1 MSDYSKLKELAEGC
15 RDEVIRSH
23 GWAGMIED
31 ASLLHRDEQFLK
43 ECSPEAVL
51 ALIAENEALRRN
63 ADRYLVLRQA
73 DVDTI
78 QNGGLFAGLT
88 PDNIVI
94 NGHHLDEQTDAV
106 IAARKEVSQ

>member
-1 MSDYSKLKELAEGC
+1 MIDHSKLKALAEGC

-31 ASLLHRDEQFLK
+31 ADLLHRDEQFLK

-51 ALIAENEALRRN
+51 ALIAENEGLRKN
-63 ADRYLVLRQA
+63 AERYLVLRQA

-78 QNGGLFAGLT
+78 HNGGLFAGLT

-94 NGHHLDEQTDAV
+94 NGSDLDERVDAV
-106 IAARKEVSQ
+106 LALCKVTP

>member
-1 MSDYSKLKELAEGC
+1 MSDHSKLKQLAEDADLVGGYISAP
-15 RDEVIRSH
+15 DFEAI
-23 GWAGMIED
+23 GLNAED
-31 ASLLHRDEQFLK
+31 AAFAASANPK
-43 ECSPEAVL
+43 AVL

-63 ADRYLVLRQA
+63 ANRYLVLRQA

-78 QNGGLFAGLT
+78 HNGGLFAGLT

-106 IAARKEVSQ
+106 IAARKEVTS